1 MMGDKIMGM
10 KLISV
15 NLGKEQIILK
25 AKKSGVSGIFKN
37 PVSQPVQVTTL
48 GLRAD
53 TICDKENHGGPD
65 QAVYVYGAPDYAWWA
80 QELGQEVA
88 PGTFGEN
95 LTIEGLES
103 AQYSIGDRLYVGP
116 VILEVT
122 APRIPCSTL
131 AARMGDPAFVKRF
144 RHAERPGLYCRVIQ
158 EGPVQVGDGVR
169 REPCPGPTVTVT
181 EMYRDFY
188 EPHLDEQTLRRYL
201 AAPIA
206 VRDRV
211 LKEEKLQKLLAQNSG
226 D

>member
-1 MMGDKIMGM
+1 M

-15 NLGKEQIILK
+15 NLGKEQVVLK
-25 AKKSGVSGIFKN
+25 AKKSELSGIYKN
-37 PVSQPVQVTTL
+37 PVSQAVQVKTL
-48 GLRAD
+48 GLEGD
-53 TICDKENHGGPD
+53 TICDVENHGGPD

-80 QELGQEVA
+80 QELGREVA
-88 PGTFGEN
+88 PGSFGEN

-103 AQYSIGDRLYVGP
+103 AQFAIGDRLYVGP

-158 EGPVQVGDGVR
+158 EGAVQVGDAVR
-169 REPCPGPTVTVT
+169 RQVFAGPTVSVL
-181 EMYRDFY
+181 EMFRDYY
-188 EPHLDEQTLRRYL
+188 EPHLAEENLRRHL

-211 LKEEKLQKLLAQNSG
+211 SKEEKLQELLRTNPKNIG
-226 D
+226 